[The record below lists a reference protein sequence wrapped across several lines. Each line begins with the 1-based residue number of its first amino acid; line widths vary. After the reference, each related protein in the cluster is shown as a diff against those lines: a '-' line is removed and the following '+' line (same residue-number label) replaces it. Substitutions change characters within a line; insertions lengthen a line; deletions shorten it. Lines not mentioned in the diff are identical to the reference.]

1 VLYDYGLVS
10 TNEPFNKLVNQGLIL
25 GEDSQK
31 MSKSRG
37 NVVNPDD
44 IVREYG
50 ADSLRLYEMFMG
62 PLKEVKPWQTKGV
75 EGISRFLAR
84 VWRVAMV
91 ENQEGEWV
99 LSGKITDAD
108 NGEVTP
114 VRKEVHKTIKK
125 VTEDIET
132 MSFNTAISKMMECTN
147 AMTSA
152 ATVTVT
158 DYVQLLH
165 VLNPFAPHLTEE
177 LYSILR
183 KQFTTLPACQL
194 CQQNWPGFNPE
205 YLVENTKEI
214 VIQVNGKLRDKIT
227 VAADAAKE
235 EVEAAALAS
244 SRIQEFTNG
253 KTIRK
258 VIVVPGRLVNI
269 VAN

>member
-1 VLYDYGLVS
+1 
-10 TNEPFNKLVNQGLIL
+10 
-25 GEDSQK
+25 
-31 MSKSRG
+31 
-37 NVVNPDD
+37 
-44 IVREYG
+44 
-50 ADSLRLYEMFMG
+50 MFMG

-108 NGEVTP
+108 NGAVTP

-125 VTEDIET
+125 VTEDIES
-132 MSFNTAISKMMECTN
+132 MNFNTAISKMMECVN

-152 ATVTVT
+152 ETVCVA
-158 DYVQLLH
+158 DYVNLLQ
-165 VLNPFAPHLTEE
+165 VLNPYAPHITEE

-183 KQFTTLPACQL
+183 AQFTTLPACQL
-194 CQQNWPGFNPE
+194 CQQPWPTFNPE
-205 YLVENTKEI
+205 FLVENTKEI
-214 VIQVNGKLRDKIT
+214 VVQVNGKLRDKMT
-227 VAADAAKE
+227 VAADASKE
-235 EVEAAALAS
+235 ELEATALTLP
-244 SRIQEFTNG
+244 RVLEFTTG
-253 KTIRK
+253 KTVRK

>member
-1 VLYDYGLVS
+1 
-10 TNEPFNKLVNQGLIL
+10 
-25 GEDSQK
+25 

-99 LSGKITDAD
+99 LSGKITADD

-125 VTEDIET
+125 VTEDIDS

-152 ATVTVT
+152 AAVTVT

-183 KQFTTLPACQL
+183 EQFSTLPACQL
-194 CQQNWPGFNPE
+194 CQQAWPSFNPE

-214 VIQVNGKLRDKIT
+214 VIQINGKLRDKIT
-227 VAADAAKE
+227 VAADASKE
-235 EVEAAALAS
+235 DVEAAALAS
-244 SRIQEFTNG
+244 TRVKEFTDG
-253 KTIRK
+253 LTIRK